1 MDFDGNFDGLFNFV
15 LHFFCASSCVSK
27 AIGRCLLAL
36 SERNWD
42 TASGSVDMPKISAY
56 NRKPMEI
63 GFRFFPIIVGIIV
76 KYEILRHGQAHIGSL
91 TQSKK
96 VVGIVRFCTISRR
109 ILLQCRR

>member
-36 SERNWD
+36 SERDCD
-42 TASGSVDMPKISAY
+42 TVSSSVDMPKISAY
-56 NRKPMEI
+56 NRKAMEI

-76 KYEILRHGQAHIGSL
+76 KYEILRRSPLGMIPQAGLLERRRNEAFIS
-91 TQSKK
+91 T
-96 VVGIVRFCTISRR
+96 RF
-109 ILLQCRR
+109 